1 MLGEIWER
9 FAGRRISDVFFGL
22 AADGRPDD
30 KGTLCWEETRFEYMQ
45 ISGEDG
51 DRLLLKQAGN
61 REFLLERAL
70 DLVGEGVQ
78 IYDRNA
84 YAVFFNERSRRI
96 SEIRDEVRI
105 EGMHLLDMYPLDEE
119 ISTTLTTLRTGQPVI
134 DRVDHFNTTDG
145 SYIATANTAY
155 PIRRD
160 GEVIGSV
167 VFEQDKSVVADY
179 LRRMNSIETA
189 LDSYGEA
196 DQYLRFSGY
205 TFRNILGEGRAM
217 REAVDIARKISDQEC
232 DVLLVG
238 ETGTGK
244 ELFAQAIHNESL
256 RKGKKFLAIN
266 CAAIPE
272 SLIEGLLFGTVRGS
286 FTGSEDRAGY
296 LEESSGGTLF
306 LDELNSMSLMM
317 QSKLLRAVQER
328 TIRRVGGSADI
339 RIDVRFI
346 SSCNEDPFTAIRENR
361 LRRDLFYRLST
372 VMINLPSLR
381 EHPEDI
387 EALAQARIRNSNQ
400 HFVNKIKTISP
411 EVLQFLKAY
420 DWPGNVRELFHV
432 IDYAM
437 NIAETD
443 RLEMHHLPRYLTQTA
458 GESQAVQPVG
468 FTEASS
474 ERHPSVPCPR
484 PDWRCD
490 TLQTI
495 MDTYEEQVLRAA
507 LEQYGGNITKTAEA
521 LDVKRQ
527 SLQYRIRKYGIII

>member
-1 MLGEIWER
+1 M
-9 FAGRRISDVFFGL
+9 VFDSLNLSRG
-22 AADGRPDD
+22 DGQ
-30 KGTLCWEETRFEYMQ
+30 L
-45 ISGEDG
+45 
-51 DRLLLKQAGN
+51 LLLKQSRN

-70 DLVGEGVQ
+70 DHVGEGVQ

-96 SEIRDEVRI
+96 SEIRDEVGI

-119 ISTTLTTLRTGQPVI
+119 VSTTLTALRTGQPVI

-145 SYIATANTAY
+145 SFIATANTAY

-160 GEVIGSV
+160 GDIIGTV
-167 VFEQDKSVVADY
+167 VFEQDQSVVADY

-189 LDSYGEA
+189 LNSYGESS
-196 DQYLRFSGY
+196 QYLRFSGY
-205 TFRNILGEGRAM
+205 TFRNILGDGRAM
-217 REAVDIARKISDQEC
+217 REAVGIARKIADQEC

-244 ELFAQAIHNESL
+244 ELFAQAIHNES
-256 RKGKKFLAIN
+256 RRHGRKFLAIN

-286 FTGSEDRAGY
+286 FTGSEDRIGY
-296 LEESSGGTLF
+296 LEEAAGGTLF

-328 TIRRVGGSADI
+328 TIRRIGGSEDI
-339 RIDVRFI
+339 HIDVRFI

-372 VMINLPSLR
+372 VMINLPALR

-387 EALAQARIRNSNQ
+387 EALMQARIRNANQ
-400 HFVNKIKTISP
+400 HFVNKIQTISP
-411 EVLQFLKAY
+411 EVLSFLQQY
-420 DWPGNVRELFHV
+420 NWPGNVRELFHV

-443 RLEMHHLPRYLTQTA
+443 RLELQHLPKYLTGAASAEGVRPSETSDA
-458 GESQAVQPVG
+458 REKADTDTFAV
-468 FTEASS
+468 
-474 ERHPSVPCPR
+474 C
-484 PDWRCD
+484 PDWHID
-490 TLQTI
+490 TLQSV
-495 MDTYEEQVLRAA
+495 MDRCEEQIVRAA
-507 LEQYGGNITKTAEA
+507 LDQYGGNITKTAEA
-521 LDVKRQ
+521 LDIKRQ